1 MSTSGVRAIPFSF
14 SHRTEDQHRQLSSEL
29 IGKYPTS
36 RRRIWATFRS
46 DPSPT
51 RILSSGGLAFPAQ
64 KVAFTKGGYLTSRS
78 FSATII
84 RAYSCLF
91 ALLGNPEMVGVDF
104 LPPKSY
110 FRRGLVPSVLNATC
124 SLTNY
129 ISRIYHMN
137 ISDKGNVCIDILKNN
152 WSPALSIFKVVLSL
166 SSLLTDPNPCLS
178 LLPLMSLLI
187 SLISLF

>member
-1 MSTSGVRAIPFSF
+1 MT
-14 SHRTEDQHRQLSSEL
+14 
-29 IGKYPTS
+29 
-36 RRRIWATFRS
+36 
-46 DPSPT
+46 
-51 RILSSGGLAFPAQ
+51 ILSSGGLAFPAQ
-64 KVAFTKGGYLTSRS
+64 KVAFTKGEYLTSRS

-84 RAYSCLF
+84 RASSCLF

-187 SLISLF
+187 LLISFL

>member
-1 MSTSGVRAIPFSF
+1 M
-14 SHRTEDQHRQLSSEL
+14 
-29 IGKYPTS
+29 
-36 RRRIWATFRS
+36 TFRS
-46 DPSPT
+46 DPSLM

-64 KVAFTKGGYLTSRS
+64 KAASTKGEYLTSRS
-78 FSATII
+78 FSVTII
-84 RAYSCLF
+84 RASSCLF

-137 ISDKGNVCIDILKNN
+137 ISEKGNVCIDILKNN

-178 LLPLMSLLI
+178 PLPLVSLLI
-187 SLISLF
+187 LLISSL